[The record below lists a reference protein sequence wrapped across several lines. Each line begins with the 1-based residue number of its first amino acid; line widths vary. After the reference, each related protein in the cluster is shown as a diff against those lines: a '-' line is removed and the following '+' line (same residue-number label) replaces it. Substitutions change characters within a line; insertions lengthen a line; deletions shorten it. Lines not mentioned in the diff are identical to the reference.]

1 VTVLV
6 IDRVSDRASHCG
18 PIRRT

>member
-1 VTVLV
+1 VTLLV
-6 IDRVSDRASHCG
+6 IDRVSDRASHYG